1 MAKFLADLKI
11 LIEEDLEK
19 HMNRPVKN
27 KYLWTCLV
35 ADFLLIQFFI
45 GPFTVCI
52 WRGAWRLYDEL
63 FLWIFTSKL
72 ETWNIGIVCMA
83 LGTSI
88 SCFVALYYRE
98 IDALA
103 KKTGSTRYFLVS
115 RVYSI
120 LKFLTALLYWKG
132 LLINR

>member
-1 MAKFLADLKI
+1 M
-11 LIEEDLEK
+11 
-19 HMNRPVKN
+19 
-27 KYLWTCLV
+27 
-35 ADFLLIQFFI
+35 
-45 GPFTVCI
+45 
-52 WRGAWRLYDEL
+52 YDEL

-132 LLINR
+132 LLKLIDKQLLFSFNYETKVCLIFWIMDWPKDYRMFLTSQSLSPPVFSSSSDHSRVPPSRRH